1 MFVQD
6 KMTTEL
12 SQVLDDEEKRWAQTL
27 HIEEYQSG
35 LARSV
40 IQVIYPQSYMCTSIS
55 LLQSSEYGLTLCIPS
70 FGNIGVNIFL
80 YVFIC
85 FRGWK

>member
-1 MFVQD
+1 M
-6 KMTTEL
+6 EL

-40 IQVIYPQSYMCTSIS
+40 IQVTYSQSYTCTSIS
-55 LLQSSEYGLTLCIPS
+55 LLHSEYGLTVCMPS
-70 FGNIGVNIFL
+70 NL
-80 YVFIC
+80 YF
-85 FRGWK
+85 

>member
-1 MFVQD
+1 VFLQD
-6 KMTTEL
+6 KMTMEL

-40 IQVIYPQSYMCTSIS
+40 IQVTYPQSYMYS
-55 LLQSSEYGLTLCIPS
+55 Y
-70 FGNIGVNIFL
+70 
-80 YVFIC
+80 
-85 FRGWK
+85 

>member
-1 MFVQD
+1 MHYVGVQD

-40 IQVIYPQSYMCTSIS
+40 IQVIPSVPHMYSHY
-55 LLQSSEYGLTLCIPS
+55 CI
-70 FGNIGVNIFL
+70 L
-80 YVFIC
+80 
-85 FRGWK
+85 